1 MRDIRDVLKDKEAEM
16 ERITREIE
24 ALRLAERLLSEETGE
39 KRVSAILEDS
49 SRDRMTP
56 KVKVFP

>member
-1 MRDIRDVLKDKEAEM
+1 VRDIRDVLKDKEAEM